1 MDGVKDMSK
10 IGSLKRIEN
19 ELTLARTMAWVQER
33 FIVAK
38 TKFGL
43 DTAVDDSELQ
53 RWRERESEIVLAR
66 YSAQVFSVEGSRLN
80 AGNVLI
86 EADGRWLPVR
96 LLFSPTIYLSA
107 NRTAGECLQ
116 ALECAIAALVTQPTI
131 GEIEF
136 EAILLYWGRGAGQ
149 PELGAAYEARCAL
162 TRIAA
167 YASQVRT
174 LVT

>member
-1 MDGVKDMSK
+1 MDGVKGMSK
-10 IGSLKRIEN
+10 ISSLMRIEN
-19 ELTLARTMAWVQER
+19 ELILARTMAWVQER

-43 DTAVDDSELQ
+43 DTTVDHSELQ

-66 YSAQVFSVEGSRLN
+66 YSAQVFAVEGARLN

-86 EADGRWLPVR
+86 EVDGCWLPVR
-96 LLFSPTIYLSA
+96 LLFPPTVYLSA
-107 NRTAGECLQ
+107 NWEAGERLQ
-116 ALECAIAALVTQPTI
+116 ALERAIAALVTQPAI

-136 EAILLYWGRGAGQ
+136 EAILLYWGRGAGHS
-149 PELGAAYEARCAL
+149 ELGAAYEARSAL

-167 YASQVRT
+167 HASQVRT
-174 LVT
+174 SVA